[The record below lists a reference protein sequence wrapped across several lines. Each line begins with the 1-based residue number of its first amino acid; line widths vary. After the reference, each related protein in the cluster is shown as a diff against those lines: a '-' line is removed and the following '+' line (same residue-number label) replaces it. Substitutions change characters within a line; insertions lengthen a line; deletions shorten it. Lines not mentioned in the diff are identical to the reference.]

1 MHNKVWDAQSQTY
14 VKIITTLCATE
25 LRLWN
30 RVLRAES
37 DGLQLNSK
45 LKEKTCGKKIHPSVG
60 FT

>member
-1 MHNKVWDAQSQTY
+1 MHNKVWDTQSQTH
-14 VKIITTLCATE
+14 VKIITTLCAAE

-45 LKEKTCGKKIHPSVG
+45 LKEKTCGK
-60 FT
+60 